1 LCAWQARGGAKLRGV
16 PPEETQIDRIEAML
30 DRIDRSL
37 RTLRSYVSASLVQGD
52 EIMQIVDDIVATVAE
67 ETTIVAGVKANVDG
81 VAAMVELVITRIE
94 ALKLP
99 DPRLAQILADAKANK
114 DALVAAKDALAA
126 ATLKGTEAATVEPA
140 IVP

>member
-1 LCAWQARGGAKLRGV
+1 
-16 PPEETQIDRIEAML
+16 
-30 DRIDRSL
+30 
-37 RTLRSYVSASLVQGD
+37 
-52 EIMQIVDDIVATVAE
+52 MQIVDDIVATVAE